1 MKKQFIQPETLAKPG
16 VYTPVVTVHGGK
28 TIYISGQVAQDATG
42 KLVGAGDLLA
52 QTEQV
57 YRNLQLALAAAG
69 ASFADVVKINVYVVD
84 YKNEYR
90 DVLQSVRSRYVMP
103 ERPPASTL
111 IGVQALAR
119 AGLLVEI
126 EAVAV
131 VD

>member
-28 TIYISGQVAQDATG
+28 TIYISGQVAQDAAG
-42 KLVGAGDLLA
+42 KL
-52 QTEQV
+52 
-57 YRNLQLALAAAG
+57 
-69 ASFADVVKINVYVVD
+69 
-84 YKNEYR
+84 
-90 DVLQSVRSRYVMP
+90 
-103 ERPPASTL
+103 ASTL
-111 IGVQALAR
+111 IGVLALAR